1 MEEMG
6 TCTLDLLLPI
16 DSCMQTEELLEE
28 IEEKE
33 IMDQFTNTE
42 SEMAGILQMEEQ
54 STQS

>member
-1 MEEMG
+1 M
-6 TCTLDLLLPI
+6 DLLLPI